1 MVNPN
6 KKVKRPDGLGKIYK
20 YKTDE
25 NENIQA
31 LPIKKLIKENYI
43 YIYRSI
49 NKENFYI
56 AKNDSCF
63 FFKEIIYENEVV
75 GFATYR
81 GSNMDNNS
89 LVMQY
94 IYILPDYRN
103 RGLLVEEIDEATSL
117 FESGILIEYPNKFL
131 VETLLKHKLARVFND
146 RYVISKIPFIIPMV
160 SLEDANSG
168 IVREEYDMTG
178 KKGYRKLSLIY
189 DLKLCAVVG
198 LSSTDADNMF
208 VEDEISEDDDLN
220 NYNTMSLPLRMDDE
234 NFNCIEKRENEPI
247 LKDKTYFREV
257 RKIVDNQ
264 NDVIQNWLTIL

>member
-25 NENIQA
+25 DENIQT

-63 FFKEIIYENEVV
+63 FFKEILYENEVV

-103 RGLLVEEIDEATSL
+103 KGLLVEEIDEATSL
-117 FESGILIEYPNKFL
+117 FESSILIEYPNKFL

-160 SLEDANSG
+160 SIEDANSG
-168 IVREEYDMTG
+168 VVREEYDMTN

-208 VEDEISEDDDLN
+208 IEDEISEDDDLN
-220 NYNTMSLPLRMDDE
+220 NYNTMSLPLRIDDE
-234 NFNCIEKRENEPI
+234 NFNCIEKRKNEPM
-247 LKDKTYFREV
+247 LKDKTYFQEV

>member
-25 NENIQA
+25 DENIQT

-63 FFKEIIYENEVV
+63 FFKEILYENEVV

-103 RGLLVEEIDEATSL
+103 KGLLVEEIDEATSL
-117 FESGILIEYPNKFL
+117 FESSILIEYPNKFL

-168 IVREEYDMTG
+168 VVREEYDMTN

-208 VEDEISEDDDLN
+208 IEDEISEDDDLN
-220 NYNTMSLPLRMDDE
+220 NYNTMSLPLRIDDE
-234 NFNCIEKRENEPI
+234 NFNCIKKRENEPM
-247 LKDKTYFREV
+247 LKDKTYFQEV